1 MFVDFAIALPIIFGG
16 LIGFR
21 DGSVRKIVSIAV
33 TFGAMF
39 LAKFFMNDLGEVMT
53 RELGTEASWAP
64 LYAYLIIFFCILFL
78 QSVLYRILTDNYKIG
93 GLGDRL
99 AGGAFGLVHTSLVIS
114 VVITIMAVKDVPS
127 KSAVKESRAYEPV
140 RNVVSDL
147 LKLVTKTVP
156 QVSDTIEKLKEQ
168 GLELSDSTQSVGKK
182 IQEMLD
188 KELKAQSQDAQ
199 KQVNSARDSVQNPKK
214 NQ

>member
-1 MFVDFAIALPIIFGG
+1 MLVDFAIALPIIFGG

-21 DGSVRKIVSIAV
+21 DGSARKIVSIVV

-64 LYAYLIIFFCILFL
+64 IHAYLIIFFCILFL

-99 AGGAFGLVHTSLVIS
+99 AGLALGLVHTSLVIS

-140 RNVVSDL
+140 RNVAGDL
-147 LKLVTKTVP
+147 LNLVTQTVP
-156 QVSDTIEKLKEQ
+156 QVSDTIEKLKGQ
-168 GLELSDSTQSVGKK
+168 GLELSDSTQSGGKK
-182 IQEMLD
+182 IQEMVD
-188 KELKAQSQDAQ
+188 KEVKEQSKGAQ
-199 KQVNSARDSVQNPKK
+199 KQMDSLRGLQNSKK
-214 NQ
+214 NE